1 MAGEFFDPS
10 PDTPFT
16 PSVNLPEGDPLRDW
30 AAQLSDP
37 QLQQLMASD
46 PRAAVER
53 MKELG
58 IPPPPPEISRYAEGG
73 IDNLRN
79 PPLPT
84 QVVGGAPPPV
94 VYPPTQDPMQGTA
107 PAPQGMA
114 RAREIGGGIMDS
126 LRDTG
131 SMIAG
136 VLPTFSADGK
146 MLGNLTSEQGVPPG
160 SKYVGGGIGSDPSAR
175 ELPPAAAPASA
186 NYFDPEPEVNPNPV
200 APGSVPLPRENPNR
214 PTDTSAQRKP
224 SLSEGLGGFADSLK
238 GVKAP
243 APPPLNPVSTPSAPR
258 PNQINAP
265 ALNNLLAMVGQAAPS
280 PLTLTL
286 GRLLATGKA

>member
-1 MAGEFFDPS
+1 MADDNFFDPM
-10 PDTPFT
+10 PQTPFT
-16 PSVNLPEGDPLRDW
+16 PSSNLPENDPLRDW
-30 AAQLSDP
+30 AT
-37 QLQQLMASD
+37 QLQDPELMQLMARD

-58 IPPPPPEISRYAEGG
+58 VPPPPPEISRYAEGG
-73 IDNLRN
+73 IDNLRG

-84 QVVGGAPPPV
+84 QTVGGATPAPMIPPG
-94 VYPPTQDPMQGTA
+94 TDPMGA
-107 PAPQGMA
+107 NV
-114 RAREIGGGIMDS
+114 RNKSIVER
-126 LRDTG
+126 
-131 SMIAG
+131 G
-136 VLPTFSADGK
+136 VDAVFGPNGK
-146 MLGNLTSEQGVPPG
+146 LWGNLTSEQGVKPG
-160 SKYVGGGIGSDPSAR
+160 SKYVGGGIGSDPSSR
-175 ELPPAAAPASA
+175 EIGPAAAPAVP
-186 NYFDPEPEVNPNPV
+186 NYLDPEENPSPV
-200 APGSVPLPRENPNR
+200 PAGGVPLPRPNPSR
-214 PTDTSAQRKP
+214 PTEVSAQSKP

-243 APPPLNPVSTPSAPR
+243 APPPLNAVGTPSAPR